1 MGAFFTKSHKIY
13 NMKSLK
19 YFAIALF
26 ALVMTACASDDSSNS
41 NSYENNITIEASTYP
56 MNSALVETS
65 FNSVFLNLT
74 NITEAQIEDSFSGVT
89 INNVD
94 LFSIQI
100 NDFDLTPNRTYDL
113 SEISSLEFI
122 VNGSIVGGEYE
133 DVFFQFYK
141 SGSNSNLE
149 ITEGSLTIIDY
160 DVEGIQLAFTFTR
173 ADGEEISGAYEG
185 AFIYI
190 NNTDLD

>member
-1 MGAFFTKSHKIY
+1 
-13 NMKSLK
+13 MKSLK

-26 ALVMTACASDDSSNS
+26 ALVMTACTSDDSSDA

-65 FNSVFLNLT
+65 FNSVFLSLT
-74 NITEAQIEDSFSGVT
+74 NITEGQIEDSFTGAT

-94 LFSIQI
+94 LFSLQI
-100 NDFDLTPNRTYDL
+100 NDSDFTPNRTYDF
-113 SEISSLEFI
+113 SEITSLEFI
-122 VNGSIVGGEYE
+122 VNGSIVNGEYE
-133 DVFFQFYK
+133 EGFFQFYK

-149 ITEGSLTIIDY
+149 ITDGSLTIIDY
-160 DVEGIQLAFTFTR
+160 DVDNILLTFTFTR
-173 ADGEEISGAYEG
+173 ADGEAITGAYEG

>member
-26 ALVMTACASDDSSNS
+26 ALVMTACTSDDSSDA

-74 NITEAQIEDSFSGVT
+74 NITEGQIEDSFTGVT

-100 NDFDLTPNRTYDL
+100 NDFDFTPNKTYEF

-122 VNGSIVGGEYE
+122 VNGSIVNGEYE
-133 DVFFQFYK
+133 EGFFQFYK

-149 ITEGSLTIIDY
+149 ITDGSLTIIDY
-160 DVEGIQLAFTFTR
+160 DVDNILLTFTFTR
-173 ADGEEISGAYEG
+173 NDGTLISGQYKG
-185 AFIYI
+185 SYIY
-190 NNTDLD
+190 LDDRAES

>member
-26 ALVMTACASDDSSNS
+26 ALVMTACTSDDSSDA

-74 NITEAQIEDSFSGVT
+74 NFTEAQIEDSFTGAT

-94 LFSIQI
+94 LFSIKI
-100 NDFDLTPNRTYDL
+100 NDFDFTPNKTYEF

-122 VNGSIVGGEYE
+122 VNGSIVNGEYE
-133 DVFFQFYK
+133 EGFFQFYK

-149 ITEGSLTIIDY
+149 ITDGSLTIIDY
-160 DVEGIQLAFTFTR
+160 DVDNILLTFTFTR
-173 ADGEEISGAYEG
+173 NDGTLISGQYKG
-185 AFIYI
+185 SYIY
-190 NNTDLD
+190 LDDRAES

>member
-1 MGAFFTKSHKIY
+1 
-13 NMKSLK
+13 MKSLK

-26 ALVMTACASDDSSNS
+26 ALVMTACTSDDSSDA

-74 NITEAQIEDSFSGVT
+74 NFTEAQIEDSFTGAT

-94 LFSIQI
+94 LFSIKI
-100 NDFDLTPNRTYDL
+100 NDFDFTPNKTYEF

-122 VNGSIVGGEYE
+122 VNGSIVNGEYE
-133 DVFFQFYK
+133 EGFFQFYK

-149 ITEGSLTIIDY
+149 ITDGSLTIIDY
-160 DVEGIQLAFTFTR
+160 DVDNILLTFTFTR
-173 ADGEEISGAYEG
+173 NDGTLISGQYKG
-185 AFIYI
+185 SYIY
-190 NNTDLD
+190 LDDRAES

>member
-1 MGAFFTKSHKIY
+1 
-13 NMKSLK
+13 MKSLK

-26 ALVMTACASDDSSNS
+26 ALVMTACASDDSSDS
-41 NSYENNITIEASTYP
+41 NSYKNNITVEASTYP

-100 NDFDLTPNRTYDL
+100 NDFDFTPNRTYDF
-113 SEISSLEFI
+113 SEVSSLEFI
-122 VNGSIVGGEYE
+122 VNGSIVNGEYE
-133 DVFFQFYK
+133 DGFFQFYK

-149 ITEGSLTIIDY
+149 ITAGSLTIMDY
-160 DVEGIQLAFTFTR
+160 DVEGIQLTFTFTR
-173 ADGEEISGAYEG
+173 ADGEEITGAYEG
-185 AFIYI
+185 AFIYNNDI
-190 NNTDLD
+190 NLD